1 MKIAIP
7 LPHLQTAQC
16 ARYMALGVLIGCLL
30 PLGAQASQ
38 DPESVLTLY
47 QTLKNNTESSCSAV
61 VPRAG
66 SDTTF
71 RFYPKEAEGCK
82 GEEPEEDEEDGIYR
96 PHSIRVR
103 NAPAATTFLLSDKI
117 ATRLKNCSKE
127 SDSNWIELETTR
139 PRSSLEKLGL
149 DKITDYRGYITNLGS
164 DSNARSIGFKVVDYK
179 GVIAQGTLSCIEIK
193 TSAGATPGSK

>member
-7 LPHLQTAQC
+7 LPHLHTAHC

-47 QTLKNNTESSCSAV
+47 QTVDNTTEISCSAV

-71 RFYPKEAEGCK
+71 RFYPKEAEDCK
-82 GEEPEEDEEDGIYR
+82 GEEGKIFQ

-103 NAPAATTFLLSDKI
+103 NAPAATTFLLSDKK
-117 ATRLKNCSKE
+117 ATPQNCSKE

>member
-1 MKIAIP
+1 MKIANP
-7 LPHLQTAQC
+7 MPYLRTAHC
-16 ARYMALGVLIGCLL
+16 GRHIALCLLVGCLL
-30 PLGAQASQ
+30 PLGAQATQ

-47 QTLKNNTESSCSAV
+47 QTVDNNTELSCSDG

-66 SDTTF
+66 SDTTV
-71 RFYPKEAEGCK
+71 RFYPREHDVCEGNK
-82 GEEPEEDEEDGIYR
+82 EEDDKIFK
-96 PHSIRVR
+96 PHSIRIR

-117 ATRLKNCSKE
+117 AFQRNCSKE

-139 PRSSLEKLGL
+139 PRSSLEKMGL

-164 DSNARSIGFKVVDYK
+164 DSNARSIGFKVVDFK

-193 TSAGATPGSK
+193 TSAGATLGSK

>member
-1 MKIAIP
+1 MKIATP
-7 LPHLQTAQC
+7 MPHLHTPHC
-16 ARYMALGVLIGCLL
+16 GRYMALGVLIGCLL

-38 DPESVLTLY
+38 DPVSVLTLY
-47 QTLKNNTESSCSAV
+47 QSLENNTEISCSV
-61 VPRAG
+61 GVPQAG

-71 RFYPKEAEGCK
+71 RFYPKEAEDCK
-82 GEEPEEDEEDGIYR
+82 GEEGKIFQ

-103 NAPAATTFLLSDKI
+103 NAPAAATFLLSDKK
-117 ATRLKNCSKE
+117 ATQQNCSKE
-127 SDSNWIELETTR
+127 SDNNWIELETTR
-139 PRSSLEKLGL
+139 PSSSLEKLGL

-193 TSAGATPGSK
+193 TSAGVTPGSK